1 MQGYDSLVSG
11 LELIVAD
18 TMKEGR
24 NMDKKIYLIRHCQAE
39 GQPPESKLTAEGIKQ
54 AEKLADFLSSIKVD
68 RIISSPFLRA
78 VETIRPFAQKATIEI
93 ETDERLAERVLSSSS
108 MPDWLEK
115 LKLTFNDLDLKY
127 EGGES
132 SKEAMDRIIQ
142 AVNEMIES
150 HAQNSVLVT
159 HGNIMSLL
167 LKSYN
172 KSFGFDEWLQLSN
185 PDVYCLSFKNNEVHI
200 ARIWRDS
207 KNVEA

>member
-1 MQGYDSLVSG
+1 M
-11 LELIVAD
+11 E
-18 TMKEGR
+18 
-24 NMDKKIYLIRHCQAE
+24 KKIYLIRHCQAV
-39 GQPPESKLTAEGIKQ
+39 GQPPESQLTAEGMKQ
-54 AEKLADFLSSIKVD
+54 ADRLADFLSSFKVD

-78 VETIRPFAQKATIEI
+78 VETIMPFAQKATIEI

-185 PDVYCLSFKNNEVHI
+185 PDVYCLQFKNDEVHCE
-200 ARIWRDS
+200 RIWRVLKS
-207 KNVEA
+207 EEAEF

>member
-1 MQGYDSLVSG
+1 M
-11 LELIVAD
+11 E
-18 TMKEGR
+18 
-24 NMDKKIYLIRHCQAE
+24 KKIYLIRHCQAV
-39 GQPPESKLTAEGIKQ
+39 GQPPESQLTAEGMKQ
-54 AEKLADFLSSIKVD
+54 ADRLADFLISFKVD

-78 VETIRPFAQKATIEI
+78 VETIMPFAQKATIEI

-185 PDVYCLSFKNNEVHI
+185 PDVYCLQFKNDEVHCE
-200 ARIWRDS
+200 RIWRVLKS
-207 KNVEA
+207 EEAEF